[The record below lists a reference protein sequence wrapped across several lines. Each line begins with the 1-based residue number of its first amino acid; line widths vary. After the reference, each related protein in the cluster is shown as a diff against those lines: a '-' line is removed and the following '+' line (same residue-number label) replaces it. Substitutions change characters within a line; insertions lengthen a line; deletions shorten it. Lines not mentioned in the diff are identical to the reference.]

1 MRRGQRPFLRSATA
15 IVRTILRWRLQPA
28 QTCSA
33 ILLSVLICSFQKP
46 MTFVTRSS
54 WPLVFFYISFFSS
67 NLHLGL
73 GQSFMI
79 DLGLTCIERSSLN
92 IAFPVS
98 RAPCRRPTSM
108 LPRGSTQLRQRR
120 GSSQRK
126 VRSPRSPTQQR
137 RRDGR
142 PNHHRASAASVCA
155 DGVET
160 RCGHHVI
167 QKT

>member
-54 WPLVFFYISFFSS
+54 WPLVFFYISFFQFEPTSGPWTVVYDRPGAH
-67 NLHLGL
+67 LHRTEFL
-73 GQSFMI
+73 
-79 DLGLTCIERSSLN
+79 EHR
-92 IAFPVS
+92 VS
-98 RAPCRRPTSM
+98 RVPRTMSATHVHAPARLHATAST
-108 LPRGSTQLRQRR
+108 PRVEPAKG
-120 GSSQRK
+120 K
-126 VRSPRSPTQQR
+126 VATVHRLQQR

-142 PNHHRASAASVCA
+142 PNHHRASASVWCA
-155 DGVET
+155 QTEWK
-160 RCGHHVI
+160 HVVAI
-167 QKT
+167 M